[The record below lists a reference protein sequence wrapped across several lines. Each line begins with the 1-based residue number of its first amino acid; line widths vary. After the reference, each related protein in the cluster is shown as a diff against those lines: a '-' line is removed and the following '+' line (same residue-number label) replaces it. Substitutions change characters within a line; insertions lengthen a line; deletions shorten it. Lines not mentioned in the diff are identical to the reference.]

1 MNEIIE
7 NIAVQAGFIK
17 DKYGLYWDND
27 DNAEGVDL
35 EWFAELIV
43 LECINKQLS
52 LAATFETV
60 APELSSEFLDGTTY
74 GLMEGAELIEKHFGI
89 EQ

>member
-1 MNEIIE
+1 MLHNGNYMNEIIE

-35 EWFAELIV
+35 ERFAELIV
-43 LECINKQLS
+43 KECVSTAKDHYDDS
-52 LAATFETV
+52 LPWGGVEDI
-60 APELSSEFLDGTTY
+60 L
-74 GLMEGAELIEKHFGI
+74 KHFGV
-89 EQ
+89 EE

>member
-27 DNAEGVDL
+27 DNKEGVDL
-35 EWFAELIV
+35 ERFAELIIKELADIV
-43 LECINKQLS
+43 QRDSRINWLNAVQI
-52 LAATFETV
+52 AREMR
-60 APELSSEFLDGTTY
+60 D
-74 GLMEGAELIEKHFGI
+74 LMRD
-89 EQ
+89 